1 MFISNQEKYELR
13 VAIRTLQAQVL
24 HLMEKM
30 EKVEAVKTV
39 EKVKTPK
46 PKRRKPVRTV
56 PLLKTEEAPW
66 GYKKDGT
73 PRASP
78 GRKSPVETEGQNE
91 KPVSV

>member
-24 HLMEKM
+24 HLMEK
-30 EKVEAVKTV
+30 VETVKTV